1 MNRKWERLSSANNI
15 LFVFLVIM
23 IFLMTLPVCMAS
35 SYTFLLA
42 DDWIEGV
49 SKVDVTFGELIILS
63 ISNVKTYYLNWLG
76 TYSAKFFQALL
87 NPLNGFGSIQLR
99 IIMTIVSS
107 LFFVSFV
114 VFTYSSLKKNN
125 MNMITSL
132 LYILTCL
139 VGMMGYKMWE
149 ETLYWYSGAICFTL
163 PLSVFFLVGSMINC
177 GKFEKTW
184 AYVLETILLFVVAG
198 GNLAVTG
205 AVCWLLTVLIYEKY
219 IQEKNVKP
227 YIVVWLV
234 TVVGALIN
242 TLAPGNYVRHGKIDD
257 SGIHV
262 FQSLAWSINYVIES
276 IEWLLFETPFG
287 IMIAIITLIVALKSR
302 DIINHSIQTA
312 LLYAITPIFAA
323 FPVCLGY
330 SRETVTNRC
339 EFVIVCSIVIAMLH
353 ISLIVGQSLGRVI
366 SYESIRGTIGGLIIL
381 FILLMVQKPE
391 WRITNTIPYKTLVD
405 LSSNRIQDYYSF
417 VNNTYSLIEM
427 DNNRNVF
434 LYDDMTPPDSFWSV
448 GLTSNPENYINQT
461 CARYYDKESIQC
473 VYSPVFEG
481 DEKKYI
487 RLAPTDYEI
496 SSQYVSVIKSGTYG
510 VENVLMLKSFS
521 ENLVIEVP
529 KDETGKVGVYIFDSA
544 DGQNCINEYEIEF

>member
-177 GKFEKTW
+177 GKFEKKW

-262 FQSLAWSINYVIES
+262 FQSLVWSINYVIES

-312 LLYAITPIFAA
+312 LLYAITPIFAS

-339 EFVIVCSIVIAMLH
+339 AFVIVCSIVIAMLH

-487 RLAPTDYEI
+487 RLAPIDFDI

-510 VENVLMLKSFS
+510 VENVLMLESFS

>member
-1 MNRKWERLSSANNI
+1 MNRKRERLSSANYI
-15 LFVFLVIM
+15 LVIILIM
-23 IFLMTLPVCMAS
+23 LIMLMSLPISIAS

-42 DDWIEGV
+42 DDWYEGV
-49 SKVDVTFGELIILS
+49 SKVDVTFGELIMLAIV
-63 ISNVKTYYLNWLG
+63 NVKTYYLNWLG

-99 IIMTIVSS
+99 IIMTIVSL

-114 VFTYSSLKKNN
+114 VFSYYSIKKKNIN
-125 MNMITSL
+125 SITSL

-139 VGMMGYKMWE
+139 VGMMGYKIWE
-149 ETLYWYSGAICFTL
+149 ETFYWYSGAICFTL
-163 PLSVFFLVGSMINC
+163 PLSAFFLVASMINSD
-177 GKFEKTW
+177 KFEKTW
-184 AYVLETILLFVVAG
+184 EYVLEALLLFVIVG

-205 AVCWLLTVLIYEKY
+205 VVCWIMTVIIYEKY
-219 IQEKNVKP
+219 IQKKNVKP
-227 YIVVWLV
+227 YIVVWIV
-234 TVVGALIN
+234 TVTGALIN
-242 TLAPGNYVRHGKIDD
+242 TLAPGNYVRHGEIDD

-262 FQSLAWSINYVIES
+262 FQSLVWSINYVIES
-276 IEWLLFETPFG
+276 TEWILFETPFG
-287 IMIAIITLIVALKSR
+287 IMIMIITLIVAIQSR
-302 DIINHSIQTA
+302 DKIKHSIQCV
-312 LLYAITPIFAA
+312 LLYAVTPIFAA

-353 ISLIVGQSLGRVI
+353 ISLIVGQSLGRFI
-366 SYESIRGTIGGLIIL
+366 SYESIRGTIGGLVIL

-391 WRITNTIPYKTLVD
+391 WRITNTIPYKTVVD

-448 GLTSNPENYINQT
+448 GLTSDPENYINQT
-461 CARYYDKESIQC
+461 CARYFDKESIQC
-473 VYSPVFEG
+473 VYSPVYEG

-487 RLAPTDYEI
+487 RLAPTAFDI
-496 SSQYVSVIKSGTYG
+496 SSQYVSVVKSGTYG
-510 VENVLMLKSFS
+510 VENVLMLESFS

-529 KDETGKVGVYIFDSA
+529 KDEMGKVGVYIFDSA